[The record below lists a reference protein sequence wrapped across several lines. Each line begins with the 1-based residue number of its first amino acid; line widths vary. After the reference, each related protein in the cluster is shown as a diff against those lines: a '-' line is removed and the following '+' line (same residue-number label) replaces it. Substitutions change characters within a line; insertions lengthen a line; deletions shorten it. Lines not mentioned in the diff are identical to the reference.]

1 MAATRVSYAA
11 LCQGLRLTGENAF
24 VSDIFRE
31 VDEEVRREQ
40 FKKLW
45 ERWGNHLVLAAALA
59 VAAIGAWRAWEYWQ
73 MKQAQKAGAAFESA
87 ASLAQADKHDEAEA
101 AFAKVAA
108 ASPAGYRAL
117 ARFREAAELAV
128 RDRAAAVK
136 AYDAL
141 AGDGSIGRTL
151 QDLAAVRAGLL
162 LVDTA
167 PLTEIQARLEPLT
180 GADRPFRHSAREL
193 IAVSA
198 WRAGDV
204 ATARRWFDTIMTD
217 SDTPAGTRS
226 RVEMLMALADAE
238 GKG

>member
-1 MAATRVSYAA
+1 
-11 LCQGLRLTGENAF
+11 
-24 VSDIFRE
+24 VSDIFQE

-40 FKKLW
+40 LKKLW
-45 ERWGNHLVLAAALA
+45 ERWGNYLVALA
-59 VAAIGAWRAWEYWQ
+59 VVVVLGIGGWRAWQWWE
-73 MKQAQKAGAAFESA
+73 MKKAQQVGAAFESA
-87 ASLAQADKHDEAEA
+87 MSLADSGKHDEAEA

-108 ASPAGYRAL
+108 DSPSGYRTL

-141 AGDGSIGRTL
+141 AADGRMGRTL
-151 QDLAAVRAGLL
+151 QDLAAVRAALL

-167 PLTEIQARLEPLT
+167 PLSEIQTRLEPLT

-193 IAVSA
+193 IALAA
-198 WRAGDV
+198 WRANDV
-204 ATARRWFDTIMTD
+204 ATARRWFDMILTD
-217 SDTPAGTRS
+217 AETPSGTRS
-226 RVEMLMALADAE
+226 RIEMLTALADAA

>member
-1 MAATRVSYAA
+1 M
-11 LCQGLRLTGENAF
+11 
-24 VSDIFRE
+24 SDIFQE

-40 FKKLW
+40 LKKLW
-45 ERWGNHLVLAAALA
+45 ERWGNYLVALA
-59 VAAIGAWRAWEYWQ
+59 VVVVLGIGGWRAWQWWE
-73 MKQAQKAGAAFESA
+73 MKKAQQVGAAFESA
-87 ASLAQADKHDEAEA
+87 MSLADSGKHDEAEA

-108 ASPAGYRAL
+108 DSPSGYRTL

-141 AGDGSIGRTL
+141 AADGRMGRTL
-151 QDLAAVRAGLL
+151 QDLAAVRAALL

-167 PLTEIQARLEPLT
+167 PLSEIQTRLEPLT

-193 IAVSA
+193 IALAA
-198 WRAGDV
+198 WRANDV
-204 ATARRWFDTIMTD
+204 ATARRWFDMILTD
-217 SDTPAGTRS
+217 AETPSGTRS
-226 RVEMLMALADAE
+226 RIEMLTALADAA

>member
-1 MAATRVSYAA
+1 
-11 LCQGLRLTGENAF
+11 

-40 FKKLW
+40 LKRLW
-45 ERWGNHLVLAAALA
+45 DRWGNYILAAAILVVLA
-59 VAAIGAWRAWEYWQ
+59 IAAWRAWDWWE
-73 MKQAQKAGAAFESA
+73 MKKAQEAGAAYESA
-87 ASLAQADKHDEAEA
+87 LSLAQADKHGEAEA
-101 AFAKVAA
+101 AFAKIAA
-108 ASPAGYRAL
+108 DSPKGYRTL

-141 AGDGSIGRTL
+141 AADGGIGRTL

-162 LVDTA
+162 LVDSA
-167 PLTEIQARLEPLT
+167 PPGEIRARLEPLT

-193 IAVSA
+193 IAISA
-198 WRAGDV
+198 WRVQDI
-204 ATARRWFDTIMTD
+204 ATARRWFDMIMTD
-217 SDTPAGTRS
+217 AETPAGTRS
-226 RVEMLMALADAE
+226 RVEMLMALADAD

>member
-1 MAATRVSYAA
+1 
-11 LCQGLRLTGENAF
+11 

-40 FKKLW
+40 LRKLW
-45 ERWGNHLVLAAALA
+45 DRWGSYMVAAAILVVLAIA
-59 VAAIGAWRAWEYWQ
+59 GWRAWEWWE
-73 MKQAQKAGAAFESA
+73 MKKAQEAGAAFESA
-87 ASLAQADKHDEAEA
+87 LSLSQANKHEDAEA
-101 AFAKVAA
+101 AFAKIAA
-108 ASPAGYRAL
+108 DSPKAYRTL

-136 AYDAL
+136 VYDAL
-141 AGDGSIGRTL
+141 AADNSVGRTL

-167 PLTEIQARLEPLT
+167 PTSEMRARLEPLT
-180 GADRPFRHSAREL
+180 GADGPFRHSAREL
-193 IAVSA
+193 IAISA
-198 WRAGDV
+198 WRGQDI
-204 ATARRWFDTIMTD
+204 ATARRWCDMIMGD
-217 SDTPAGTRS
+217 AETPAGTRS

>member
-1 MAATRVSYAA
+1 M
-11 LCQGLRLTGENAF
+11 
-24 VSDIFRE
+24 SDIFRE

-45 ERWGNHLVLAAALA
+45 ERWSNHILAAAVLVVLA
-59 VAAIGAWRAWEYWQ
+59 VAGWRGWDYWQ
-73 MKQAQKAGAAFESA
+73 TKKAQEAGAAFESA
-87 ASLAQADKHDEAEA
+87 LSLAEADKHDEAEA
-101 AFAKVAA
+101 AFAKVATGS
-108 ASPAGYRAL
+108 ASGYREL

-141 AGDGSIGRTL
+141 AADGSIGRTL

-162 LVDTA
+162 LLDTA
-167 PLTEIQARLEPLT
+167 PLSEIQSRLERLT
-180 GADRPFRHSAREL
+180 EADRPFRHSAREL
-193 IAVSA
+193 IALSA
-198 WRAGDV
+198 WRAGDI

-217 SDTPAGTRS
+217 NDTPAGTRS
-226 RVEMLMALADAE
+226 RIEMLMALADAE